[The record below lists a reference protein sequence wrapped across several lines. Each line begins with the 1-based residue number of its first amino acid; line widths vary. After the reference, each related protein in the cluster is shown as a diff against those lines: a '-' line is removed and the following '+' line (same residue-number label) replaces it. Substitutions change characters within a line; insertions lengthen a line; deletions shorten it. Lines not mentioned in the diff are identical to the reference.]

1 MVRKKLA
8 DLLWNYPGDRP
19 RESRETGIPAHPWVV
34 IMIHNHILIWN
45 IKLPFHF
52 LGQTYIGHKASLI
65 CLLFETMQLYWK
77 KNIYLLVF
85 FSSLLTS
92 EDTSFTQILLVPGIG
107 STKWKDNVPGT
118 VFALANLS
126 LSFSFHSAS
135 TSSSPTHIDLM
146 FFSLP
151 SQKLKTSR
159 GVTIWLSIGHGKLM
173 APRVKVPC
181 AAS

>member
-65 CLLFETMQLYWK
+65 CLLFETMQLYWE

-85 FSSLLTS
+85 FSSFLTS

-107 STKWKDNVPGT
+107 SKWAILT
-118 VFALANLS
+118 IFQR
-126 LSFSFHSAS
+126 
-135 TSSSPTHIDLM
+135 
-146 FFSLP
+146 FFSMGCPMWAATMLYDQGITLRRSGHP
-151 SQKLKTSR
+151 TCPYFGPFLAQMAQNGPKWPKMTQNGPNGLK
-159 GVTIWLSIGHGKLM
+159 W
-173 APRVKVPC
+173 P
-181 AAS
+181 